1 MDLTQGALFRHFASK
16 EAVWEAVMD
25 WVAEQL
31 LACVDQATAGVASP
45 LAALEAAFL
54 AHVEFVV
61 DHPGVPRIL
70 FGELQ
75 RAEDTAAKR
84 RVRALIAQYGER
96 LTGLVEAGK
105 ARGELAAEVDTG
117 AAVAQFIGTIQGLVM
132 QSLLAGDPERIRSGA
147 PNAFALYRRGI
158 ASAAMSRLTLSRR
171 SLALIAVLVPLLALF
186 VWVVLR
192 SGPLAPVPVTVVEV
206 ESRSIAP
213 ALFGIGTVEARY
225 TYRIG
230 PTVAGRVL
238 RVEAQVGD
246 RVAAGDF
253 LGEMDPIDIDQR
265 LAAQEA
271 AIQRAHAGTL
281 AAEAQILEV
290 SARRTF
296 AQAQERR
303 YEQLAVE
310 QVVSQEAVESR
321 RQESQI
327 AAAAGAAAGAQLEAA
342 RQELT
347 RARAER
353 DALLRQRAHL
363 RLVAPVD
370 GLVVARSVD
379 PGTTVVAGQAVV
391 EMIAPDSLW
400 IQTRFEQLLSSGLRA
415 GLPVRIVLRS
425 RSSEE
430 LAGTVLRLEPVA
442 DAVTEESLAK
452 VVFDALPGP
461 PPSVGELAEVTVALP
476 PLPVT
481 LVVPN
486 ASVQRLGD
494 QPGVWVIEHGELRF
508 APARIGETDL
518 DGRVQI
524 LDGLEVGAQVVVYSQ
539 RALGARSRVKVVERL
554 PGVAP

>member
-1 MDLTQGALFRHFASK
+1 
-16 EAVWEAVMD
+16 
-25 WVAEQL
+25 
-31 LACVDQATAGVASP
+31 
-45 LAALEAAFL
+45 
-54 AHVEFVV
+54 
-61 DHPGVPRIL
+61 
-70 FGELQ
+70 
-75 RAEDTAAKR
+75 
-84 RVRALIAQYGER
+84 
-96 LTGLVEAGK
+96 
-105 ARGELAAEVDTG
+105 
-117 AAVAQFIGTIQGLVM
+117 
-132 QSLLAGDPERIRSGA
+132 
-147 PNAFALYRRGI
+147 
-158 ASAAMSRLTLSRR
+158 MSRLNLSRR
-171 SLALIAVLVPLLALF
+171 SLALIAVLVPLVALL
-186 VWVVLR
+186 VWVALR
-192 SGPLAPVPVTVVEV
+192 SGPLAPVPVTVVAV
-206 ESRSIAP
+206 ESRSIVP

-225 TYRIG
+225 TYRVG
-230 PTVAGRVL
+230 PTAAGRVL
-238 RVEAQVGD
+238 RVDAQVGD
-246 RVAAGDF
+246 RVAAGDS
-253 LGEMDPIDIDQR
+253 LGEMDPVDIDQR

-271 AIQRAHAGTL
+271 VIQRGQAETL

-290 SARRTF
+290 SARRTYAE
-296 AQAQERR
+296 AQQRR

-310 QVVSQEAVESR
+310 QVVSQEAVEAR

-327 AAAAGAAAGAQLEAA
+327 SAAGGAAAAAQLDAA

-363 RLVAPVD
+363 QLVAPVD

-430 LAGTVLRLEPVA
+430 LAGTVMRLEPVA

-452 VVFDALPGP
+452 VVFDALPEP
-461 PPSVGELAEVTVALP
+461 PPAVGELAEVTVALP
-476 PLPVT
+476 PLPAAP
-481 LVVPN
+481 VVPN
-486 ASVQRLGD
+486 ASVQHLGD
-494 QPGVWVIEHGELRF
+494 QRGVWVIEQGELRF

-518 DGRVQI
+518 DGQVQI

-539 RALGARSRVKVVERL
+539 RALSSGSRVKVVDRL